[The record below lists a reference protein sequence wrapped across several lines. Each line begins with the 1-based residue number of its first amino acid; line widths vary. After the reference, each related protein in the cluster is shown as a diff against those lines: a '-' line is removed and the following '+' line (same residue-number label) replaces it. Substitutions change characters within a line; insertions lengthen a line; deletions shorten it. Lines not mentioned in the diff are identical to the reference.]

1 MEVQRSGLSF
11 CVVLSLL
18 MAWTSGAAKA
28 QQSDEDLAKA
38 LANPVASLI
47 SLPLQFNYDKDMG
60 PGDRGERLLLNI
72 QPVVPLSLSDDWNLI
87 SRSILPI
94 VWQDDV
100 VPAEGTQFGLGD
112 IVQSAFF
119 SPVQATQSGVIW
131 GAGPVFLLPSA
142 TDDSLGG
149 EKWGAGPTAVAL
161 RQSGPWTYGALAN
174 HIWSFAGSGGRPDV
188 NTTFLQPF
196 INYTTPGAASFYLN
210 TEASYDWDA
219 GKTSLPVNLGVNQ
232 LLDIRGQKLQVGV
245 GARYWLQSPDG
256 GPEGFGARFNV
267 IFLFPR

>member
-1 MEVQRSGLSF
+1 MEVRWARLTF
-11 CVVLSLL
+11 WIVLSLL

-47 SLPLQFNYDKDMG
+47 SLPLQFNYDQDMG
-60 PGDRGERLLLNI
+60 PGDRGERLLLNV
-72 QPVVPLSLSDDWNLI
+72 QPVVPITLNDDWNLI

-112 IVQSAFF
+112 VVQSVFF
-119 SPVQATQSGVIW
+119 SPAQATESGIIW
-131 GAGPVFLLPSA
+131 GAGPVLLLPTA
-142 TDDSLGG
+142 TEDSLGG

-174 HIWSFAGSGGRPDV
+174 HIWSFAGSDSRRDV
-188 NTTFLQPF
+188 NATFVQPF
-196 INYTTPGAASFYLN
+196 INYTTSGATTFFLSSE
-210 TEASYDWDA
+210 TTYDWDA
-219 GKTSLPVNLGVNQ
+219 GETSLPVNLGVTQ
-232 LLDIRGQKLQVGV
+232 LFDIGGQKLQVGV
-245 GARYWLQSPDG
+245 GARYWLKSPDG

-267 IFLFPR
+267 IFLFPK